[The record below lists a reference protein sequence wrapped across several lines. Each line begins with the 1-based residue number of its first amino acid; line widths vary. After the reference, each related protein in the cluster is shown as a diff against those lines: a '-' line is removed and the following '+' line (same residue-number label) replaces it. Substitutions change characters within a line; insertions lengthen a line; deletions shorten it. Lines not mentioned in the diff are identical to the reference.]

1 MYIIIWEYHVKA
13 QQLTGFEEI
22 YSPNGAWAKLFQ
34 KSTGYLG
41 TELVCDETNPQR
53 YLTVDRW
60 ASKAEYEAFLS
71 AWEQA
76 YAEMD
81 ARCEGLTEGESLLGR
96 FDVVQQGHPTK

>member
-13 QQLTGFEEI
+13 EKLTEFEGI
-22 YSPNGAWAKLFQ
+22 YSPDGTWAKLFQ

-41 TELVCDETNPQR
+41 TELLHDEAHPLR
-53 YLTVDRW
+53 YVTIDRW

-81 ARCEGLTEGESLLGR
+81 ARCEGLTEGESLVGR
-96 FDVVQQGHPTK
+96 FDFVQQGQSAI